1 MNKDLGNDK
10 ISKLLLDMSIPAILS
25 MLVAAVYNIV
35 DRIFIGRINPLGLTA
50 IGITMPFQVVQM
62 AFILLIGVGGSTLI
76 SIRYGEKKYDSAEK
90 ILYNSLLLIIISELI
105 ITIVCIIFMNPIFD
119 LLGVSKDVY
128 GYARDYI
135 WIILIGGVPGL
146 TGYCLNNSVR
156 SLGHAKES
164 MIIVIVSS
172 ILNIILDALF
182 IFVFEWGV
190 RGAAI
195 ATVISQT
202 TVTVFVLYFFIKAE
216 NIPIKLRKKNA
227 SLDMRVVWE
236 IFYNGLPNFFM
247 NLFGT
252 IVNIILNR
260 FIINFGGD
268 YHMASVTI
276 ISSVSLFITMIIYGI
291 SQGAQPLIGY
301 NFGANK
307 YHRIVKTVRLTTGVI
322 VAISSLFLIFIVLYP
337 ELFIYPYTS
346 DTRLLDITS
355 HNIRIYLL
363 GITFVGIHSI
373 ATTYFQSIRRP
384 KTSSILYILRYGG
397 ILIPILYIV
406 PKIMGI
412 NGVYLAN
419 ALSDIISGAIALVFL
434 YIDIHRLARDKIAQN
449 IFN

>member
-1 MNKDLGNDK
+1 MSKNLGNDK

-25 MLVAAVYNIV
+25 MLVAAIYNIV

-76 SIRYGEKKYDSAEK
+76 SIKYGEKKYDSAEK
-90 ILYNSLLLIIISELI
+90 ILYNSLVLIIISELI
-105 ITIVCIIFMNPIFD
+105 ISLVCIIFMDPIFD
-119 LLGVSKDVY
+119 LMGVSKDVY
-128 GYARDYI
+128 GYAKDYI

-164 MIIVIVSS
+164 MIIVMVSS

-182 IFVFEWGV
+182 IFIFKWGV

-202 TVTVFVLYFFIKAE
+202 MVTVFVLYFFIKAE
-216 NIPIKLRKKNA
+216 DIPIKFRKKNA
-227 SLDMRVVWE
+227 SFDLKAVWE
-236 IFYNGLPNFFM
+236 IFQNGLPNFYM

-252 IVNIILNR
+252 IVSIILNR
-260 FIINFGGD
+260 FIIDFGGD
-268 YHMASVTI
+268 YHLASVTI

-307 YHRIVKTVRLTTGVI
+307 YHRIVETVKLSSGVI
-322 VAISSLFLIFIVLYP
+322 VAISSLFLIFIEFYP
-337 ELFIYPYTS
+337 KLFVYPYTS
-346 DTRLLDITS
+346 DTRLLDITG

-384 KTSSILYILRYGG
+384 KISSLLYILRYGG
-397 ILIPILYIV
+397 ILIPLLYIV

-412 NGVYLAN
+412 NGVYLSN
-419 ALSDIISGAIALVFL
+419 ALSDTISGVVALIFL
-434 YIDIHRLARDKIAQN
+434 YIDIRRLSKRQGLLEDI
-449 IFN
+449 

>member
-1 MNKDLGNDK
+1 MSKNLGNDK

-25 MLVAAVYNIV
+25 MLVAAIYNIV

-76 SIRYGEKKYDSAEK
+76 SIKYGEKKYDSAEK
-90 ILYNSLLLIIISELI
+90 ILYNSLVLIIISELI
-105 ITIVCIIFMNPIFD
+105 ISLVCIIFMDPIFD

-128 GYARDYI
+128 RYAKDYI

-164 MIIVIVSS
+164 MIIVMVSS

-182 IFVFEWGV
+182 IFVFKWGV
-190 RGAAI
+190 KGAAI

-202 TVTVFVLYFFIKAE
+202 MVTVFVLYCFIKAE
-216 NIPIKLRKKNA
+216 DIPIKFRKKNA
-227 SLDMRVVWE
+227 SFDLKAVWE
-236 IFYNGLPNFFM
+236 IFQNGLPNFYM

-252 IVNIILNR
+252 IVSIILNR
-260 FIINFGGD
+260 FIIDFGGD
-268 YHMASVTI
+268 YHLASVTI

-307 YHRIVKTVRLTTGVI
+307 YHRIVETVKLSSGVI
-322 VAISSLFLIFIVLYP
+322 VAISSLFLIFIEFYP
-337 ELFIYPYTS
+337 KLFVYPYTS
-346 DTRLLDITS
+346 DTRLLDITG

-384 KTSSILYILRYGG
+384 KISSLLYILRYGG
-397 ILIPILYIV
+397 ILIPLLYIV
-406 PKIMGI
+406 PKIIGI
-412 NGVYLAN
+412 NGVYLSN
-419 ALSDIISGAIALVFL
+419 ALSDTISGVVALIFL
-434 YIDIHRLARDKIAQN
+434 YIDIRRLSKRRGLLEDI
-449 IFN
+449 

>member
-1 MNKDLGNDK
+1 MSKNLGNDK

-25 MLVAAVYNIV
+25 MLVAAIYNIV

-76 SIRYGEKKYDSAEK
+76 SIKYGEKKYDSAEK
-90 ILYNSLLLIIISELI
+90 ILYNSLVLIIISELI
-105 ITIVCIIFMNPIFD
+105 ISLVCIIFMDPIFD
-119 LLGVSKDVY
+119 LMRVSKDVY
-128 GYARDYI
+128 GYAKDYI

-164 MIIVIVSS
+164 MIIVMVSS

-182 IFVFEWGV
+182 IFIFKWGV

-202 TVTVFVLYFFIKAE
+202 MVTVFVLYFFIKAE
-216 NIPIKLRKKNA
+216 DIPIKFRKKNA
-227 SLDMRVVWE
+227 SFDLKAVWE
-236 IFYNGLPNFFM
+236 IFQNGLPNFYM

-252 IVNIILNR
+252 IVSIILNR
-260 FIINFGGD
+260 FIIDFGGD
-268 YHMASVTI
+268 YHLASVTI

-307 YHRIVKTVRLTTGVI
+307 YHRIVETVKLSSGVI
-322 VAISSLFLIFIVLYP
+322 VAISSLFLIFIEFYP
-337 ELFIYPYTS
+337 KLFVYPYTS
-346 DTRLLDITS
+346 DTRLLDITG

-384 KTSSILYILRYGG
+384 KISSLLYILRYGG
-397 ILIPILYIV
+397 ILIPLLYIV
-406 PKIMGI
+406 PKIIGI
-412 NGVYLAN
+412 NGVYLSN
-419 ALSDIISGAIALVFL
+419 ALSDTISGVVALIFL
-434 YIDIHRLARDKIAQN
+434 YIDIRRLSKRQGLLEDI
-449 IFN
+449 

>member
-1 MNKDLGNDK
+1 MSKNLGNDK

-25 MLVAAVYNIV
+25 MLVAAIYNIV

-76 SIRYGEKKYDSAEK
+76 SIKYGEKKYDSAEK
-90 ILYNSLLLIIISELI
+90 ILYNSLVLIIISELI
-105 ITIVCIIFMNPIFD
+105 ISLVCIIFMDPIFD
-119 LLGVSKDVY
+119 LMGVSKDVY
-128 GYARDYI
+128 GYAKDYI

-164 MIIVIVSS
+164 MIIVMVSS

-182 IFVFEWGV
+182 IFVFKWGV

-202 TVTVFVLYFFIKAE
+202 MVTVFVLYFFIKAE
-216 NIPIKLRKKNA
+216 DIPIKFRKKNA
-227 SLDMRVVWE
+227 SFDLKAVWE
-236 IFYNGLPNFFM
+236 IFQNGLPNFYM

-252 IVNIILNR
+252 IVSIILNR
-260 FIINFGGD
+260 FIIDFGGD
-268 YHMASVTI
+268 YHLASVTI

-307 YHRIVKTVRLTTGVI
+307 YHRIVETVKLSSGVI
-322 VAISSLFLIFIVLYP
+322 VAISSLFLIFIEFYP
-337 ELFIYPYTS
+337 KLFVYPYTS
-346 DTRLLDITS
+346 DTRLLDITG

-384 KTSSILYILRYGG
+384 KISSLLYILRYGG
-397 ILIPILYIV
+397 ILIPFLYIV
-406 PKIMGI
+406 PKIIGI
-412 NGVYLAN
+412 NGVYLSN
-419 ALSDIISGAIALVFL
+419 ALSDTISGVVALIFL
-434 YIDIHRLARDKIAQN
+434 YIDIRRLSKRQGLLEDI
-449 IFN
+449 

>member
-1 MNKDLGNDK
+1 MSKNLGNDK

-25 MLVAAVYNIV
+25 MLVAAIYNIV

-76 SIRYGEKKYDSAEK
+76 SIKYGEKKYDSAEK
-90 ILYNSLLLIIISELI
+90 ILYNSLVLIIISELI
-105 ITIVCIIFMNPIFD
+105 ISLVCIIFMDPIFD
-119 LLGVSKDVY
+119 LMGVSKDVY
-128 GYARDYI
+128 GYAKDYI

-164 MIIVIVSS
+164 MIIVMVSS

-182 IFVFEWGV
+182 IFVFKWGV
-190 RGAAI
+190 KGAAI

-202 TVTVFVLYFFIKAE
+202 MVTVFVLYFFIKAE
-216 NIPIKLRKKNA
+216 DIPIKFRKKNA
-227 SLDMRVVWE
+227 SFDLKAVWE
-236 IFYNGLPNFFM
+236 IFQNGLPNFYM

-252 IVNIILNR
+252 IVSIILNR
-260 FIINFGGD
+260 FIIDFGGD
-268 YHMASVTI
+268 YHLASVTI

-307 YHRIVKTVRLTTGVI
+307 YHRIVETVKLTNGVI
-322 VAISSLFLIFIVLYP
+322 VAISSLFLIFIEFYP
-337 ELFIYPYTS
+337 KLFVYPYTS
-346 DTRLLDITS
+346 DTRLLDITD

-384 KTSSILYILRYGG
+384 KISSLLYILRYGG
-397 ILIPILYIV
+397 ILIPLLYIV

-412 NGVYLAN
+412 NGVYLSN
-419 ALSDIISGAIALVFL
+419 ALSDTISGVVALIFL
-434 YIDIHRLARDKIAQN
+434 YIDIRRLSKRQGLLEDI
-449 IFN
+449 

>member
-1 MNKDLGNDK
+1 MSKDLGNDK

-25 MLVAAVYNIV
+25 MLVAAIYNIV

-76 SIRYGEKKYDSAEK
+76 SIKYGEKKYDSAEK
-90 ILYNSLLLIIISELI
+90 ILYNSLVLIIISELI
-105 ITIVCIIFMNPIFD
+105 ISLVCIIFMDPIFD
-119 LLGVSKDVY
+119 LMGVSKDVY
-128 GYARDYI
+128 GYAKDYI

-164 MIIVIVSS
+164 MIIVMVSS

-182 IFVFEWGV
+182 IFVFKWGV
-190 RGAAI
+190 KGAAI

-202 TVTVFVLYFFIKAE
+202 MVTVFVLYFFIKAE
-216 NIPIKLRKKNA
+216 DIPIKFRKKNA
-227 SLDMRVVWE
+227 SFDLKAVWE
-236 IFYNGLPNFFM
+236 IFQNGLPNFYM

-252 IVNIILNR
+252 IVSIILNR
-260 FIINFGGD
+260 FIIDFGGD
-268 YHMASVTI
+268 YHLASVTI

-307 YHRIVKTVRLTTGVI
+307 YHRIVETVKLTTGVI
-322 VAISSLFLIFIVLYP
+322 VAISSLFLIFIEFYP
-337 ELFIYPYTS
+337 KLFVYPYTS
-346 DTRLLDITS
+346 DTRLLDITG

-384 KTSSILYILRYGG
+384 KISSLLYILRYGG
-397 ILIPILYIV
+397 ILIPFLYIV

-412 NGVYLAN
+412 NGVYLSN
-419 ALSDIISGAIALVFL
+419 ALSDTISGVVALIFL
-434 YIDIHRLARDKIAQN
+434 YIDIHRLSKRQGLLEDI
-449 IFN
+449 

>member
-1 MNKDLGNDK
+1 MSKNLGNDK

-25 MLVAAVYNIV
+25 MLVAAIYNIV

-76 SIRYGEKKYDSAEK
+76 SIKYGEKKYDSAEK
-90 ILYNSLLLIIISELI
+90 ILYNSLVLIIISELI
-105 ITIVCIIFMNPIFD
+105 ISLVCIIFMDPIFD
-119 LLGVSKDVY
+119 LMGVSKDVY
-128 GYARDYI
+128 GYAKDYI

-164 MIIVIVSS
+164 MIIVMVSS

-182 IFVFEWGV
+182 IFVFKWGV
-190 RGAAI
+190 KGAAI

-202 TVTVFVLYFFIKAE
+202 MVTVFVLYFFIKAE
-216 NIPIKLRKKNA
+216 DIPIKFRKKNA
-227 SLDMRVVWE
+227 SFDLKAVWE
-236 IFYNGLPNFFM
+236 IFQNGLPNFYM

-252 IVNIILNR
+252 IVSIILNR
-260 FIINFGGD
+260 FIIDFGGD
-268 YHMASVTI
+268 YHLASVTI

-301 NFGANK
+301 NFGANN
-307 YHRIVKTVRLTTGVI
+307 YHRIVETVKLSSGVI
-322 VAISSLFLIFIVLYP
+322 VAISSLFLIFIEFYP
-337 ELFIYPYTS
+337 KLFVYPYTS
-346 DTRLLDITS
+346 DTRLLDITG

-384 KTSSILYILRYGG
+384 KISSLLYILRYGG
-397 ILIPILYIV
+397 ILIPLLYIV
-406 PKIMGI
+406 PKIIGI
-412 NGVYLAN
+412 NGVYLSN
-419 ALSDIISGAIALVFL
+419 ALSDTISGVVALIFL
-434 YIDIHRLARDKIAQN
+434 YIDIRRLSKRQGLLEDI
-449 IFN
+449 

>member
-1 MNKDLGNDK
+1 MSKNLGNDK

-25 MLVAAVYNIV
+25 MLVAAICNIV

-76 SIRYGEKKYDSAEK
+76 SIKYGEKKYDSAEK
-90 ILYNSLLLIIISELI
+90 ILYNSLVLIIISELI
-105 ITIVCIIFMNPIFD
+105 ISLVCIIFMDPIFD
-119 LLGVSKDVY
+119 LMGVSKDVY
-128 GYARDYI
+128 GYAKDYI

-164 MIIVIVSS
+164 MIIVMVSS

-182 IFVFEWGV
+182 IFVFKWGV

-202 TVTVFVLYFFIKAE
+202 MVTVFVLYFFIKAE
-216 NIPIKLRKKNA
+216 DIPIKFRKKNA
-227 SLDMRVVWE
+227 SFDLKAVWE
-236 IFYNGLPNFFM
+236 IFQNGLPNFYM

-252 IVNIILNR
+252 IVSIILNR
-260 FIINFGGD
+260 FIIDFGGD
-268 YHMASVTI
+268 YHLASVTI

-307 YHRIVKTVRLTTGVI
+307 YHRIVETVKLSSGVI
-322 VAISSLFLIFIVLYP
+322 VAISSLFLIFIEFYP
-337 ELFIYPYTS
+337 KLFVYPYTS
-346 DTRLLDITS
+346 DTRLLDITG

-384 KTSSILYILRYGG
+384 KISSLLYILRYGG
-397 ILIPILYIV
+397 ILIPLLYIV
-406 PKIMGI
+406 PKIIGI
-412 NGVYLAN
+412 NGVYLSN
-419 ALSDIISGAIALVFL
+419 ALSDTISGVVALIFL
-434 YIDIHRLARDKIAQN
+434 YIDIRRLSKRQGLLEDI
-449 IFN
+449 

>member
-1 MNKDLGNDK
+1 MSKNLGNDK

-25 MLVAAVYNIV
+25 MLVAAIYNIV

-76 SIRYGEKKYDSAEK
+76 SIKYGEKKYDSAEK
-90 ILYNSLLLIIISELI
+90 ILYNSLVLIIISELI
-105 ITIVCIIFMNPIFD
+105 ISLVCIIFMDPIFD
-119 LLGVSKDVY
+119 LMGVSKDVY
-128 GYARDYI
+128 GYAKDYI

-164 MIIVIVSS
+164 MIIVMVSS

-182 IFVFEWGV
+182 IFIFKWGV

-202 TVTVFVLYFFIKAE
+202 MVTVFVLYFFIKAE
-216 NIPIKLRKKNA
+216 DIPIKFRKKNA
-227 SLDMRVVWE
+227 SFDLKAVWE
-236 IFYNGLPNFFM
+236 IFQNGLPNFYM

-252 IVNIILNR
+252 IVSIILNR
-260 FIINFGGD
+260 FIIDFGGD
-268 YHMASVTI
+268 YHLASVTI

-291 SQGAQPLIGY
+291 SQGVQPLIGY

-307 YHRIVKTVRLTTGVI
+307 YHRIVETVKLSSGVI
-322 VAISSLFLIFIVLYP
+322 VAISSLFLIFIEFYP
-337 ELFIYPYTS
+337 KLFVYPYTS
-346 DTRLLDITS
+346 DTRLLDITG

-384 KTSSILYILRYGG
+384 KISSLLYILRYGG
-397 ILIPILYIV
+397 ILIPLLYIV
-406 PKIMGI
+406 PKIIGI
-412 NGVYLAN
+412 NGVYLSN
-419 ALSDIISGAIALVFL
+419 ALSDTISGVVALIFL
-434 YIDIHRLARDKIAQN
+434 YIDIRRLSKRQGLLEDI
-449 IFN
+449 

>member
-1 MNKDLGNDK
+1 MSKNLGNDK

-25 MLVAAVYNIV
+25 MLVAAIYNIV

-76 SIRYGEKKYDSAEK
+76 SIKYGEKKYDSAEK
-90 ILYNSLLLIIISELI
+90 ILYNSLVLIIISELI
-105 ITIVCIIFMNPIFD
+105 ISLVCIIFMDPIFD
-119 LLGVSKDVY
+119 LMGVSKDVY
-128 GYARDYI
+128 GYAKDYI

-164 MIIVIVSS
+164 MIIVMVSS

-182 IFVFEWGV
+182 IFVFKWGV
-190 RGAAI
+190 KGAAI

-202 TVTVFVLYFFIKAE
+202 MVTVFVLYFFIKAE
-216 NIPIKLRKKNA
+216 DIPIKFRKKNA
-227 SLDMRVVWE
+227 SFDLKAVWE
-236 IFYNGLPNFFM
+236 IFQNGLPNFYM

-252 IVNIILNR
+252 IVSIILNR
-260 FIINFGGD
+260 FIIDFGGD
-268 YHMASVTI
+268 YHLASVTI

-307 YHRIVKTVRLTTGVI
+307 YNRIVETVKLSSGVI
-322 VAISSLFLIFIVLYP
+322 VAISSLFLIFIEFYP
-337 ELFIYPYTS
+337 KLFVYPYTS
-346 DTRLLDITS
+346 DTRLLDITG

-384 KTSSILYILRYGG
+384 KISSLLYILRYGG
-397 ILIPILYIV
+397 ILIPLLYIV
-406 PKIMGI
+406 PKIIGI
-412 NGVYLAN
+412 NGVYLSN
-419 ALSDIISGAIALVFL
+419 ALSDTISGVVALIFL
-434 YIDIHRLARDKIAQN
+434 YIDIRRLSKRQGLLEDI
-449 IFN
+449 

>member
-1 MNKDLGNDK
+1 MSKNLGNDK

-25 MLVAAVYNIV
+25 MMVAAIYNIV

-76 SIRYGEKKYDSAEK
+76 SIKYGEKKYDSAEK
-90 ILYNSLLLIIISELI
+90 ILYNSLVLIIISELI
-105 ITIVCIIFMNPIFD
+105 ISLVCIIFMDPIFD
-119 LLGVSKDVY
+119 LMGVSKDVY
-128 GYARDYI
+128 GYAKDYI

-164 MIIVIVSS
+164 MIIVMVSS

-182 IFVFEWGV
+182 IFVFKWGV
-190 RGAAI
+190 KGAAI

-202 TVTVFVLYFFIKAE
+202 MVTVFVLYFFIKAE
-216 NIPIKLRKKNA
+216 DIPIKFRKKNA
-227 SLDMRVVWE
+227 SFDLKAVWE
-236 IFYNGLPNFFM
+236 IFQNGLPNFYM

-252 IVNIILNR
+252 IVSIILNR
-260 FIINFGGD
+260 FIIDFGGD
-268 YHMASVTI
+268 YHLASVTI

-307 YHRIVKTVRLTTGVI
+307 YHRIVETVKLSSGVI
-322 VAISSLFLIFIVLYP
+322 VAISSLFLIFIEFYP
-337 ELFIYPYTS
+337 KLFVYPYTS
-346 DTRLLDITS
+346 DTRLLDITG

-384 KTSSILYILRYGG
+384 KISSLLYILRYGG
-397 ILIPILYIV
+397 ILIPLLYIV
-406 PKIMGI
+406 PKIIGI
-412 NGVYLAN
+412 NGVYLSN
-419 ALSDIISGAIALVFL
+419 ALSDTISGVVALIFL
-434 YIDIHRLARDKIAQN
+434 YIDIRRLSKRQGLLEDI
-449 IFN
+449 

>member
-1 MNKDLGNDK
+1 MSKNLGNDK

-25 MLVAAVYNIV
+25 MLVAAIYNIV
-35 DRIFIGRINPLGLTA
+35 DRIFIGRINSLGLTA

-76 SIRYGEKKYDSAEK
+76 SIKYGEKKYDSAEK
-90 ILYNSLLLIIISELI
+90 ILYNSLVLIIISELI
-105 ITIVCIIFMNPIFD
+105 ISLVCIIFMDPIFD
-119 LLGVSKDVY
+119 LMGVSKDVY
-128 GYARDYI
+128 GYAKDYI

-164 MIIVIVSS
+164 MIIVMVSS

-182 IFVFEWGV
+182 IFVFKWGV

-202 TVTVFVLYFFIKAE
+202 MVTVFVLYFFIKAE
-216 NIPIKLRKKNA
+216 DIPIKFRKKNA
-227 SLDMRVVWE
+227 SFDLKAVWE
-236 IFYNGLPNFFM
+236 IFQNGLPNFYM

-252 IVNIILNR
+252 IVSIILNR
-260 FIINFGGD
+260 FIIDFGGD
-268 YHMASVTI
+268 YHLASVTI

-307 YHRIVKTVRLTTGVI
+307 YHRIVETVKLSSGVI
-322 VAISSLFLIFIVLYP
+322 VAISSLFLIFIEFYP
-337 ELFIYPYTS
+337 KLFVYPYTS
-346 DTRLLDITS
+346 DTRLLDITG

-384 KTSSILYILRYGG
+384 KISSLLYILRYGG
-397 ILIPILYIV
+397 ILIPLLYIV
-406 PKIMGI
+406 PKIIGI
-412 NGVYLAN
+412 NGVYLSN
-419 ALSDIISGAIALVFL
+419 ALSDTISGVVALIFL
-434 YIDIHRLARDKIAQN
+434 YIDIRRLSKRQGLLEDI
-449 IFN
+449 

>member
-1 MNKDLGNDK
+1 MSKNLGNDK

-25 MLVAAVYNIV
+25 MLVAAIYNIV

-76 SIRYGEKKYDSAEK
+76 SIKYGEKKYDSAEK
-90 ILYNSLLLIIISELI
+90 ILYNSLVLIIISELI
-105 ITIVCIIFMNPIFD
+105 ISLVCIIFMDPIFD
-119 LLGVSKDVY
+119 LMGVSKDVY
-128 GYARDYI
+128 GYAKDYI

-164 MIIVIVSS
+164 MIIVMVSS

-182 IFVFEWGV
+182 IFVFKWGV

-202 TVTVFVLYFFIKAE
+202 MVTVFVLYFFIKAE
-216 NIPIKLRKKNA
+216 DIPIKFRKKNA
-227 SLDMRVVWE
+227 SFDLKAVWE
-236 IFYNGLPNFFM
+236 IFQNGLPNFYM

-252 IVNIILNR
+252 IVSIILNR
-260 FIINFGGD
+260 FIIDFGGD
-268 YHMASVTI
+268 YHLASVTI
-276 ISSVSLFITMIIYGI
+276 ISSVSIFITMIIYGI

-307 YHRIVKTVRLTTGVI
+307 YHRIVETVKLSSGVI
-322 VAISSLFLIFIVLYP
+322 VAISSLFLIFIEFYP
-337 ELFIYPYTS
+337 KLFVYPYTS
-346 DTRLLDITS
+346 DTRLLDITG

-384 KTSSILYILRYGG
+384 KISSLLYILRYGG
-397 ILIPILYIV
+397 ILIPLLYIV

-412 NGVYLAN
+412 NGVYLSN
-419 ALSDIISGAIALVFL
+419 ALSDTISGVVALIFL
-434 YIDIHRLARDKIAQN
+434 YIDIRRLSKRQGLLEDI
-449 IFN
+449 

>member
-1 MNKDLGNDK
+1 MSKNLGNDK

-25 MLVAAVYNIV
+25 MLVAAIYNIV

-76 SIRYGEKKYDSAEK
+76 SIKYGEKKYDSAEK
-90 ILYNSLLLIIISELI
+90 ILYNSLVLIIISELI
-105 ITIVCIIFMNPIFD
+105 ISLVCIIFMDPIFD
-119 LLGVSKDVY
+119 LMGVSKDVY
-128 GYARDYI
+128 GYAKDYI

-164 MIIVIVSS
+164 MIIVMVSS

-182 IFVFEWGV
+182 IFVFKWGV
-190 RGAAI
+190 KGAAI

-202 TVTVFVLYFFIKAE
+202 MVTVFVLYFFIKAE
-216 NIPIKLRKKNA
+216 DIPIKFRKKNA
-227 SLDMRVVWE
+227 SFDLKAVWE
-236 IFYNGLPNFFM
+236 IFQNGLPNFYM

-252 IVNIILNR
+252 IVSIILNR
-260 FIINFGGD
+260 FIIDFGGD
-268 YHMASVTI
+268 YHLASVTI

-307 YHRIVKTVRLTTGVI
+307 YHRIVETVKLSSGVI
-322 VAISSLFLIFIVLYP
+322 VAISSLFLIFIEFYP
-337 ELFIYPYTS
+337 KLFVYPYTS
-346 DTRLLDITS
+346 DTRLLDITG

-384 KTSSILYILRYGG
+384 KISSLLYILRYGG
-397 ILIPILYIV
+397 ILIPLLYIV

-412 NGVYLAN
+412 NGVYLSN
-419 ALSDIISGAIALVFL
+419 ALSDTISGVVALIFL
-434 YIDIHRLARDKIAQN
+434 YIDIRRLSKRQGLLEDI
-449 IFN
+449 

>member
-1 MNKDLGNDK
+1 MSKNLGNDK

-25 MLVAAVYNIV
+25 MLVAAIYNIV

-76 SIRYGEKKYDSAEK
+76 SIKYGEKKYDSAEK
-90 ILYNSLLLIIISELI
+90 ILYNSLVLIIISELI
-105 ITIVCIIFMNPIFD
+105 ISLVCIIFMDPIFD
-119 LLGVSKDVY
+119 LMGVSKDVY
-128 GYARDYI
+128 GYAKDYI

-164 MIIVIVSS
+164 MIIVMVSS

-182 IFVFEWGV
+182 IFVFKWGV
-190 RGAAI
+190 KGAAI
-195 ATVISQT
+195 TTVISQT
-202 TVTVFVLYFFIKAE
+202 MVTVFVLYFFIKAE
-216 NIPIKLRKKNA
+216 DIPIKFRKKNA
-227 SLDMRVVWE
+227 SFDLKAVWE
-236 IFYNGLPNFFM
+236 IFQNGLPNFYM

-252 IVNIILNR
+252 IVSIILNR
-260 FIINFGGD
+260 FIIDFGGD
-268 YHMASVTI
+268 YHLASVTI

-307 YHRIVKTVRLTTGVI
+307 YHRIVETVKLSSGVI
-322 VAISSLFLIFIVLYP
+322 VAISSLFLIFIEFYP
-337 ELFIYPYTS
+337 KLFVYPYTS
-346 DTRLLDITS
+346 DTRLLDITG
-355 HNIRIYLL
+355 HNIRIYLP

-384 KTSSILYILRYGG
+384 KISSLLYILRYGG
-397 ILIPILYIV
+397 ILIPLLYIV
-406 PKIMGI
+406 PKIIGI
-412 NGVYLAN
+412 NGVYLSN
-419 ALSDIISGAIALVFL
+419 ALSDTISGVVALIFL
-434 YIDIHRLARDKIAQN
+434 YIDIHRLSKRQGLLEDI
-449 IFN
+449 

>member
-1 MNKDLGNDK
+1 MSKNLGNDK

-25 MLVAAVYNIV
+25 MLVAAIYNIV

-76 SIRYGEKKYDSAEK
+76 SIKYGEKKYDSAEK
-90 ILYNSLLLIIISELI
+90 ILYNSLVLIIISELI
-105 ITIVCIIFMNPIFD
+105 ISLVCIIFMDPIFD
-119 LLGVSKDVY
+119 LMGVSKDVY
-128 GYARDYI
+128 GYAKDYI

-164 MIIVIVSS
+164 MIIVMVSS

-182 IFVFEWGV
+182 IFVFKWGV

-202 TVTVFVLYFFIKAE
+202 MVTVFVLYFFIKAE
-216 NIPIKLRKKNA
+216 DIPIKFRKKNA
-227 SLDMRVVWE
+227 SFDLKAVWE
-236 IFYNGLPNFFM
+236 IFQNGLPNFYM

-252 IVNIILNR
+252 IVSIILNR
-260 FIINFGGD
+260 FIIDFGGD
-268 YHMASVTI
+268 YHLASVTI

-307 YHRIVKTVRLTTGVI
+307 YHRIVETVKLSSGVI
-322 VAISSLFLIFIVLYP
+322 VAISSLFLIFIEFYP
-337 ELFIYPYTS
+337 KLFVYPYTS
-346 DTRLLDITS
+346 DTRLLDITG

-384 KTSSILYILRYGG
+384 KISSLLYILRYGG
-397 ILIPILYIV
+397 ILIPLLYIV
-406 PKIMGI
+406 PKIIGI
-412 NGVYLAN
+412 NGVYLSN
-419 ALSDIISGAIALVFL
+419 ALSDTISGVVALIFL
-434 YIDIHRLARDKIAQN
+434 YIDIHRLSKRQGLLEDI
-449 IFN
+449 

>member
-1 MNKDLGNDK
+1 MSKNLGNDK
-10 ISKLLLDMSIPAILS
+10 ISKLLLGMSIPAILS
-25 MLVAAVYNIV
+25 MLVAAIYNIV

-76 SIRYGEKKYDSAEK
+76 SIKYGEKKYDSAEK
-90 ILYNSLLLIIISELI
+90 ILYNSLVLIIISELI
-105 ITIVCIIFMNPIFD
+105 ISLVCIIFMDPIFD
-119 LLGVSKDVY
+119 LMGVSKDVY
-128 GYARDYI
+128 GYAKDYI

-164 MIIVIVSS
+164 MIIVMVSS

-182 IFVFEWGV
+182 IFVFKWGV
-190 RGAAI
+190 KGAAI

-202 TVTVFVLYFFIKAE
+202 MVTVFVLYFFIKAE
-216 NIPIKLRKKNA
+216 DIPIKFRKKNA
-227 SLDMRVVWE
+227 SFDLKAVWE
-236 IFYNGLPNFFM
+236 IFQNGLPNFYM

-252 IVNIILNR
+252 IVSIILNR
-260 FIINFGGD
+260 FIIDFGGD
-268 YHMASVTI
+268 YHLASVTI

-307 YHRIVKTVRLTTGVI
+307 YHRIVETVKLSSGVI
-322 VAISSLFLIFIVLYP
+322 VAISSLFLIFIEFYP
-337 ELFIYPYTS
+337 KLFVYPYTS
-346 DTRLLDITS
+346 DTRLLDITG

-384 KTSSILYILRYGG
+384 KISSLLYILRYGG
-397 ILIPILYIV
+397 ILIPLLYIV
-406 PKIMGI
+406 PKIIGI
-412 NGVYLAN
+412 NGVYFSN
-419 ALSDIISGAIALVFL
+419 ALSDTISGVVALIFL
-434 YIDIHRLARDKIAQN
+434 YIDIRRLSKRQGLLEDI
-449 IFN
+449 

>member
-1 MNKDLGNDK
+1 MSKNLGNDK

-25 MLVAAVYNIV
+25 MLVAAICNIV

-76 SIRYGEKKYDSAEK
+76 SIKYGEKKYDSAEK
-90 ILYNSLLLIIISELI
+90 ILYNSLVLIIISELI
-105 ITIVCIIFMNPIFD
+105 ISLVCIIFMDPIFD
-119 LLGVSKDVY
+119 LMGVSKDVY
-128 GYARDYI
+128 GYAKDYI

-164 MIIVIVSS
+164 MIIVMVSS

-182 IFVFEWGV
+182 IFVFKWGV

-202 TVTVFVLYFFIKAE
+202 MVTVFVLYFFIKAE
-216 NIPIKLRKKNA
+216 DIPIKFRKKNA
-227 SLDMRVVWE
+227 SLDLKAVWE
-236 IFYNGLPNFFM
+236 IFQNGLPNFYM

-252 IVNIILNR
+252 IVSIILNR
-260 FIINFGGD
+260 FIIDFGGD
-268 YHMASVTI
+268 YHLASVTI

-307 YHRIVKTVRLTTGVI
+307 YHRIVETVKLSSGVI
-322 VAISSLFLIFIVLYP
+322 VAISSLFLIFIEFYP
-337 ELFIYPYTS
+337 KLFVYPYTS
-346 DTRLLDITS
+346 DTRLLDITG

-384 KTSSILYILRYGG
+384 KISSLLYILRYGG
-397 ILIPILYIV
+397 ILIPLLYIV
-406 PKIMGI
+406 PKIIGI
-412 NGVYLAN
+412 NGVYLSN
-419 ALSDIISGAIALVFL
+419 ALSDTISGVVALIFL
-434 YIDIHRLARDKIAQN
+434 YIDIRRLSKRQGLLEDI
-449 IFN
+449 

>member
-1 MNKDLGNDK
+1 MSKNLGNDK

-25 MLVAAVYNIV
+25 MLVAAIYNIV

-76 SIRYGEKKYDSAEK
+76 SIKYGEKKYDSAEK
-90 ILYNSLLLIIISELI
+90 ILYNSLVLIIISELI
-105 ITIVCIIFMNPIFD
+105 ISLVCIIFMDPIFD
-119 LLGVSKDVY
+119 LMGVSKDVY
-128 GYARDYI
+128 GYAKDYT

-164 MIIVIVSS
+164 MIIVMVSS

-182 IFVFEWGV
+182 IFVFKWGV
-190 RGAAI
+190 KGAAI

-202 TVTVFVLYFFIKAE
+202 MVTVFVLYFFIKAE
-216 NIPIKLRKKNA
+216 DIPIKFRKKNA
-227 SLDMRVVWE
+227 SFDLKAVWE
-236 IFYNGLPNFFM
+236 IFQNGLPNFYM

-252 IVNIILNR
+252 IVSIILNR
-260 FIINFGGD
+260 FIIDFGGD
-268 YHMASVTI
+268 YHLASVTI

-307 YHRIVKTVRLTTGVI
+307 YHRIVETVKLSSGVI
-322 VAISSLFLIFIVLYP
+322 VAISSLFLIFIEFYP
-337 ELFIYPYTS
+337 KLFVYPYTS
-346 DTRLLDITS
+346 DTRLLDITG

-384 KTSSILYILRYGG
+384 KISSLLYILRYGG
-397 ILIPILYIV
+397 ILIPLLYIV
-406 PKIMGI
+406 PKIIGI
-412 NGVYLAN
+412 NGVYLSN
-419 ALSDIISGAIALVFL
+419 ALSDTISGVVALIFL
-434 YIDIHRLARDKIAQN
+434 YIDIRRLSKRQGLLEDI
-449 IFN
+449 

>member
-1 MNKDLGNDK
+1 MSKNLGNDK
-10 ISKLLLDMSIPAILS
+10 ISKLLLGMSIPAILS
-25 MLVAAVYNIV
+25 MLVAAIYNIV

-76 SIRYGEKKYDSAEK
+76 SIKYGEKKYDSAEK
-90 ILYNSLLLIIISELI
+90 ILYNSLVLIIISELI
-105 ITIVCIIFMNPIFD
+105 ISLVCIIFMDPIFD
-119 LLGVSKDVY
+119 LMGVSKDVY
-128 GYARDYI
+128 GYAKDYI

-164 MIIVIVSS
+164 MIIVMVSS

-182 IFVFEWGV
+182 IFVFKWGV
-190 RGAAI
+190 KGAAI

-202 TVTVFVLYFFIKAE
+202 MVTVFVLYFFIKAE
-216 NIPIKLRKKNA
+216 DIPIKFRKKNA
-227 SLDMRVVWE
+227 SFDLKAVWE
-236 IFYNGLPNFFM
+236 IFQNGLPNFYM

-252 IVNIILNR
+252 IVSIILNR
-260 FIINFGGD
+260 FIIDFGGD
-268 YHMASVTI
+268 YHLASVTI

-307 YHRIVKTVRLTTGVI
+307 YHRIVETVKLSSGVI
-322 VAISSLFLIFIVLYP
+322 VAISSLFLIFIEFYP
-337 ELFIYPYTS
+337 KLFVYPYTS
-346 DTRLLDITS
+346 DTRLLDITG

-384 KTSSILYILRYGG
+384 KISSLLYILRYGG
-397 ILIPILYIV
+397 ILIPLLYIV
-406 PKIMGI
+406 PKIIGI
-412 NGVYLAN
+412 NGVYLSN
-419 ALSDIISGAIALVFL
+419 ALSDTISGVVALIFL
-434 YIDIHRLARDKIAQN
+434 YIDIRRLSKRQGLLEDI
-449 IFN
+449 

>member
-1 MNKDLGNDK
+1 MSKNLGNDK

-25 MLVAAVYNIV
+25 MLVAAIYNIV

-76 SIRYGEKKYDSAEK
+76 SIKYGEKKYDSAEK
-90 ILYNSLLLIIISELI
+90 ILYNSLVLIIISELI
-105 ITIVCIIFMNPIFD
+105 ISLVCIIFMDPIFD
-119 LLGVSKDVY
+119 LMGVSKDVY
-128 GYARDYI
+128 GYAKDYI

-164 MIIVIVSS
+164 MIIVMVSS

-182 IFVFEWGV
+182 IFVFKWSV

-202 TVTVFVLYFFIKAE
+202 MVTVFVLYFFIKAE
-216 NIPIKLRKKNA
+216 DIPIKFRKKNA
-227 SLDMRVVWE
+227 SFDLKAVWE
-236 IFYNGLPNFFM
+236 IFQNGLPNFYM

-252 IVNIILNR
+252 IVSIILNR
-260 FIINFGGD
+260 FIIDFGGD
-268 YHMASVTI
+268 YHLASVTI

-307 YHRIVKTVRLTTGVI
+307 YHRIVETVKLTTGVI
-322 VAISSLFLIFIVLYP
+322 VAISSLFLIFIEFYP
-337 ELFIYPYTS
+337 KLFVYPYTS
-346 DTRLLDITS
+346 DTRLLDITG

-384 KTSSILYILRYGG
+384 KISSLLYILRYGG
-397 ILIPILYIV
+397 ILIPLLYIV
-406 PKIMGI
+406 PKIIGI
-412 NGVYLAN
+412 NGVYLSN
-419 ALSDIISGAIALVFL
+419 ALSDTISGVVALIFL
-434 YIDIHRLARDKIAQN
+434 YIDIRGLSKRQGLLEDI
-449 IFN
+449 

>member
-1 MNKDLGNDK
+1 LSKNLGNDK

-25 MLVAAVYNIV
+25 MLVAAIYNIV

-76 SIRYGEKKYDSAEK
+76 SIKYGEKKYDSAEK
-90 ILYNSLLLIIISELI
+90 ILYNSLVLIIISELI
-105 ITIVCIIFMNPIFD
+105 ISLVCIIFMDPIFD
-119 LLGVSKDVY
+119 LMGVSKDVY
-128 GYARDYI
+128 GYAKDYI

-164 MIIVIVSS
+164 MIIVMVSS

-182 IFVFEWGV
+182 IFIFKWGV

-202 TVTVFVLYFFIKAE
+202 MVTVFVLYFFIKAE
-216 NIPIKLRKKNA
+216 DIPIKFRKKNA
-227 SLDMRVVWE
+227 SFDLKAVWE
-236 IFYNGLPNFFM
+236 IFQNGLPNFYM

-252 IVNIILNR
+252 IVSIILNR
-260 FIINFGGD
+260 FIIDFGGD
-268 YHMASVTI
+268 YHLASVTI

-307 YHRIVKTVRLTTGVI
+307 YHRIVETVKLSSGVI
-322 VAISSLFLIFIVLYP
+322 VAISSLFLIFIEFYP
-337 ELFIYPYTS
+337 KLFVYPYTS
-346 DTRLLDITS
+346 DTRLLDITG

-384 KTSSILYILRYGG
+384 KISSLLYILRYGG
-397 ILIPILYIV
+397 ILIPLLYIV
-406 PKIMGI
+406 PKIIGI
-412 NGVYLAN
+412 NGVYLSN
-419 ALSDIISGAIALVFL
+419 ALSDTISGVVALIFL
-434 YIDIHRLARDKIAQN
+434 YIDIRRLSKRQGLLEDI
-449 IFN
+449 